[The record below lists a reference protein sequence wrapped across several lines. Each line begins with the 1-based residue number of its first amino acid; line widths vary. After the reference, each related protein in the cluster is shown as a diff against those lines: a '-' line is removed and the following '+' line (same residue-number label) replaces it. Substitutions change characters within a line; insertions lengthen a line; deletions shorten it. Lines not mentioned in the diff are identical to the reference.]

1 MRNVSKTIIM
11 GFVDGFEEGSIK
23 VFSMKD
29 GVRKLLAEEKTYNG
43 MEIEIENYI
52 DEETDEESLIKGGME
67 LAGIFIK

>member
-11 GFVDGFEEGSIK
+11 GFVDGLEEGSIK
-23 VFSMKD
+23 VFSVKD
-29 GVRKLLAEEKTYNG
+29 GVRKVLAEEKTYNG

-52 DEETDEESLIKGGME
+52 DEETDEESLIKGGIE